1 MKVHTHS
8 LKSHNCAM
16 QDAQLATDRSKAVV
30 LCNSC
35 FMLFDEGVSGRISY
49 YIFGYLLAHL
59 SRRLIGEALSIY
71 RHPTSFRSSVHR
83 PSVNISLV
91 ATAT

>member
-1 MKVHTHS
+1 MRSCRDLSIFVGTGRS

-35 FMLFDEGVSGRISY
+35 FMLFDVGVSGHILY
-49 YIFGYLLAHL
+49 YIVGFY
-59 SRRLIGEALSIY
+59 
-71 RHPTSFRSSVHR
+71 
-83 PSVNISLV
+83 
-91 ATAT
+91 